1 MLSNEN
7 KITFERDG
15 YFIIPKFY
23 DLELEIRPIQYA
35 IYKIINL
42 VSNRHGVNLDR
53 KPFNGNNFDNGFL
66 ELIKINRTF
75 GAEIYDLVKEIPAF
89 LRLICASAS
98 EQLFC
103 ELRNTSFAGIGTA
116 SYGIRIDNPNEEKY
130 RSQWHQEFLFQ
141 PQSIDGLVFWTPLI
155 EITPEIGPVIIC
167 SGSHKNGLYKYTKN
181 DKYSSKS
188 GPYKISIKHEENIV
202 APFKKIAPL
211 SKPGDLIVMD
221 FLTIHQ
227 SGFNISNRARW
238 SVQSRFFN
246 FLDPIGMKIGW
257 KGSVTSGVDI
267 EEIFPENFV

>member
-1 MLSNEN
+1 MLSIEN
-7 KITFERDG
+7 KIAFERDG
-15 YFIIPKFY
+15 YFIIPQFHN
-23 DLELEIRPIQYA
+23 LEKEIRPIQYS
-35 IYKIINL
+35 IYRIINL
-42 VSNRHGVNLDR
+42 VANRHRIKLDR
-53 KPFNGNNFDNGFL
+53 QPFDGDNFDNGFL
-66 ELIKINRTF
+66 ELIKINRTY

-89 LRLICASAS
+89 LRLICTPAS

-103 ELRNTSFAGIGTA
+103 DLRKTSFAGIGTA
-116 SYGIRIDNPNEEKY
+116 SYGIRIDNPKEEKY

-167 SGSHKNGLYKYTKN
+167 SGSHKNGLCKYTKN
-181 DKYSSKS
+181 DKYSNKS
-188 GPYKISIKHEENIV
+188 GPYKISIQQEESVV
-202 APFKKIAPL
+202 AQFKKIAPL

-246 FLDPIGMKIGW
+246 FMDPIGMQIGW
-257 KGSVTSGVDI
+257 KGSVTSGVNI